1 MGAYGRLSENL
12 EPIFLEVLENT
23 RSVIITLYRRN
34 AMGEYVPVFWVPRVE
49 GSEPS
54 HVASASDVASF
65 LRGVRDEPFEMDSA
79 TFKDGPVRR
88 GLQAFGVSRLL
99 AIPLLGEASGRY
111 FLTAGT
117 TTGYR
122 EADREVL
129 ESLSAQLS
137 AALRQATLSA
147 RVRGGTLP
155 TYGDED
161 SDISPSNGAFAS
173 HPAPFS
179 LLSLAVEEGSFSKLV
194 HRAAE
199 LVDLDGPC
207 VSIEDADGLVLA
219 SHGLRP
225 DDETTSRWLALFP
238 RLPYLDW
245 MEDSHQPVFVPTT
258 GDPNGLG
265 RLVAPVF
272 GRKNYH
278 GLVSVYPIT
287 HDEVRA
293 NAQIFTELKLAAM
306 YLVRC
311 REASRSH
318 VLRRSLA
325 SVENERARI
334 AIELHDETSQNLV
347 ALKVRLATA
356 QQALA
361 RGSSEN
367 AVGIIDD
374 CSRIS
379 DEILDG
385 VNGLAADLRPS
396 ELAYLGLR
404 PAIEAAAEAR
414 LSRVG
419 IGYHLVGNATEAHFG
434 ALAERM
440 LLTGVIEAL
449 SNCARHSLATEVEI
463 EMNDE
468 GGWFTIA
475 VRDNGR
481 GYTPS
486 EGGVGIKT
494 MRDCSRALGG
504 DFWIGSDVGTGTT
517 VRFSVSFSHLEG
529 VEGE

>member
-1 MGAYGRLSENL
+1 MGAYGRLSEDL
-12 EPIFLEVLENT
+12 EPVFLEMLEKT
-23 RSVIITLYRRN
+23 DSVIITLYRRN
-34 AMGEYVPVFWVPRVE
+34 SMGEYVPVFWAPREE

-65 LRGVRDEPFEMDSA
+65 LRGVRGEPFEMDFA

-88 GLQAFGVSRLL
+88 GLEAFGIKKLL
-99 AIPLLGEASGRY
+99 AVPLSGEGRGRY

-117 TTGYR
+117 TTAHD
-122 EADREVL
+122 ETDRESLV
-129 ESLSAQLS
+129 SLSTMLS
-137 AALRQATLSA
+137 ALLTQATLSA
-147 RVRGGTLP
+147 RVRGSVLP
-155 TYGDED
+155 VYGDEAPD
-161 SDISPSNGAFAS
+161 APSPQLPGPS
-173 HPAPFS
+173 PAIAFS
-179 LLSLAVEEGSFSKLV
+179 LLRLAVESGSFTRLVSK
-194 HRAAE
+194 AAE
-199 LVDLDGPC
+199 IVGLEDPC
-207 VSIEDADGLVLA
+207 ISVEDADGLVLA
-219 SHGLRP
+219 SHGLSSG
-225 DDETTSRWLALFP
+225 DTTTSHWLSLFP

-245 MEDSHQPVFVPTT
+245 MEDSHRPVFVPSSKDA
-258 GDPNGLG
+258 GGPG
-265 RLVAPVF
+265 RLVAPLF

-287 HDEVRA
+287 RDEVLERA
-293 NAQIFTELKLAAM
+293 AFLTELRLATM

-311 REASRSH
+311 REASRGH

-325 SVENERARI
+325 SVENERSRI

-361 RGSSEN
+361 HGKLED
-367 AVGIIDD
+367 AIGIIDD

-379 DEILDG
+379 DEVLDG

-404 PAIEAAAEAR
+404 PAIEAAAEVR

-419 IGYHLVGNATEAHFG
+419 IVYRLVGNATEAHFG

-440 LLTGVIEAL
+440 LLTGVIEAI
-449 SNCARHSLATEVEI
+449 SNCARHSLASEVEI
-463 EMNDE
+463 EMNDD

-475 VRDNGR
+475 VRDNGK
-481 GYTPS
+481 GYTPR
-486 EGGVGIKT
+486 EGGAGIKA
-494 MRDCSRALGG
+494 MRDCSQALGG
-504 DFWIGSDVGTGTT
+504 AFWIGSDVGTGTT
-517 VRFSVSFSHLEG
+517 VRFSVPFGHLEE